1 MPPVEIRKLGSLPKA
16 SLIDREI
23 SPRLS
28 ATVVI
33 RVTLPPS
40 LVTWVAIHEAFVLTV
55 FPSKSSFPT
64 DNISTVH
71 GNFAYAQVVR

>member
-1 MPPVEIRKLGSLPKA
+1 MPPVVIMKTGFLPNA
-16 SLIDREI
+16 SVMEREI

-40 LVTWVAIHEAFVLTV
+40 LVTWAAIHEAFVLTV
-55 FPSKSSFPT
+55 FPSRSSFPI
-64 DNISTVH
+64 DNTSTVH
-71 GNFAYAQVVR
+71 GNLAYTRVLR